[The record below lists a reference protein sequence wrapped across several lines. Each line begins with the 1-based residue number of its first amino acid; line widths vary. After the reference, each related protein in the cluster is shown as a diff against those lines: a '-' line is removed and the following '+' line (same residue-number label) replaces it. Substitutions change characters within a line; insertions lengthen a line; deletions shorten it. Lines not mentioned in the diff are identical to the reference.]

1 MEINTFLIC
10 SIYLVLIL
18 GLVESF
24 DFHEKELETEENLL
38 RMYDRWRGHHQVEQR
53 SQERFNV
60 FKYNARHV
68 HKTNKMN
75 KPFKLELNHFANMT
89 THEFAS
95 TYGNSKISHI
105 QALRGGPPEDDK
117 RGSTF
122 ANVTSLPLRVDW
134 RKQNAVTPV
143 KIQLACASCWAFSA
157 VACVEGI
164 NAIRTGKLLSL
175 SEQQLVD
182 CDSSGYNKACEGGLM
197 EPAFMF
203 IKEHGGLASDESY
216 PYTGKKET
224 CDKAKFGHHSVT
236 IDGQEYL
243 EATNEGLLK
252 GVAHQ
257 PVAVAID
264 VSTTEF

>member
-1 MEINTFLIC
+1 MEISTFLIR

-24 DFHEKELETEENLL
+24 DFHEKELESEESLL
-38 RMYDRWRGHHQVEQR
+38 RMYDRWRGHHQVKQR

-75 KPFKLELNHFANMT
+75 EPYKLELNHFANMT

-122 ANVTSLPLRVDW
+122 ANFTSLQLRVDW

-143 KIQLACASCWAFSA
+143 KIQLACGNAFLAFVFHKEPFISQ
-157 VACVEGI
+157 I
-164 NAIRTGKLLSL
+164 F
-175 SEQQLVD
+175 
-182 CDSSGYNKACEGGLM
+182 DSSPSVGL
-197 EPAFMF
+197 
-203 IKEHGGLASDESY
+203 
-216 PYTGKKET
+216 
-224 CDKAKFGHHSVT
+224 
-236 IDGQEYL
+236 GQ
-243 EATNEGLLK
+243 
-252 GVAHQ
+252 
-257 PVAVAID
+257 I
-264 VSTTEF
+264 SII